1 MNFKLLASPWGR
13 KDLDHTSTAPSF
25 KTLPERWAPKTPS
38 SESQWGL
45 HSWVPQDYG
54 KQRTSSVIGMQALNC
69 GWPPGLSAEGTH
81 KHAHLPIFPIKEF
94 DCIFYNGY
102 LRVEV
107 LISMQLITAFLPGA
121 PKSGGHFPQFPPFV
135 LSNNKTNLPVLPL
148 KELVH
153 ISSALTFM
161 AATWVSGSQIT

>member
-1 MNFKLLASPWGR
+1 
-13 KDLDHTSTAPSF
+13 
-25 KTLPERWAPKTPS
+25 
-38 SESQWGL
+38 
-45 HSWVPQDYG
+45 
-54 KQRTSSVIGMQALNC
+54 MQALNC

-81 KHAHLPIFPIKEF
+81 KHAHFPIFPMKEF
-94 DCIFYNGY
+94 DCIFYNGC

-135 LSNNKTNLPVLPL
+135 LSNNKTSLPVLPL

-153 ISSALTFM
+153 ISSALTSM
-161 AATWVSGSQIT
+161 AAT